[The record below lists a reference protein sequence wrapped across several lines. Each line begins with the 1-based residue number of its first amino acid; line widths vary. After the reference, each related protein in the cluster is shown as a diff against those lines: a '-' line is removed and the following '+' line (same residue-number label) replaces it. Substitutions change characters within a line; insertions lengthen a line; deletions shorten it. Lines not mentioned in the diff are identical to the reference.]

1 MLRSSQ
7 VIVQGRRMSHTR
19 ISRRGAAAVE
29 LALLLPVLAFLFVAI
44 VDFGRVFYYSQTVEN
59 AARAGALYLSDDDAV
74 ATSPYA
80 TVTDAALADASNLNP
95 QPTVASSG
103 GTDASGNPY
112 VRVTVT
118 WTFHLLVNY
127 PGIPG
132 TVTLARTVQ
141 MRKVQ

>member
-1 MLRSSQ
+1 
-7 VIVQGRRMSHTR
+7 MSHTR

-95 QPTVASSG
+95 QPTVASSS